1 MTTPAED
8 PLETYKRNLRMAERA
23 HDEASVE
30 TRTMLGTVITFGSEA
45 LKAAALINGGSA
57 AAMLAFIGTGRQPVT
72 LDTIQALRLFGFGL
86 LAATVATGGAYIT
99 QYLYQNASDARSLHW
114 EHPFV
119 RQTKKSAR
127 FAWFGIGFHTATAL
141 LVIGA
146 YGSAVAG
153 LLVIAGTL
161 VPMPAK

>member
-1 MTTPAED
+1 MTTPVED

-23 HDEASVE
+23 HDEAGVE

-45 LKAAALINGGSA
+45 LKAAALVNGGSA

-86 LAATVATGGAYIT
+86 LAATLATGGAYIA
-99 QYLYQNASDARSLHW
+99 QFLYQNAIDARSFHW

-119 RQTKKSAR
+119 RSNRRSRLFLR
-127 FAWFGIGFHTATAL
+127 FGVGFHAATAL
-141 LVIGA
+141 LVIAA
-146 YGSAVAG
+146 YGCAVAG
-153 LLVIAGTL
+153 LLGIAGTL

>member
-1 MTTPAED
+1 MTAPAED
-8 PLETYKRNLRMAERA
+8 PLETYKRKLRAAERA
-23 HDEASVE
+23 HDEVSTE

-45 LKAAALINGGSA
+45 LKAAALVNGGSA

-99 QYLYQNASDARSLHW
+99 QYLYQNAIDARAREW
-114 EHPFV
+114 EYPFV
-119 RQTKKSAR
+119 RETKKSRLFAR
-127 FAWFGIGFHTATAL
+127 FGMGFHAVTAL

-146 YGSAVAG
+146 YGCAVAG
-153 LLVIAGTL
+153 LLGIASTL

>member
-1 MTTPAED
+1 MTEPTED
-8 PLETYKRNLRMAERA
+8 PQETYKRNLRMAERA

-86 LAATVATGGAYIT
+86 FAATAATGGAYIA
-99 QYLYQNASDARSLHW
+99 QYLYQNATDFRSYHW
-114 EHPFV
+114 EYPFV
-119 RQTKKSAR
+119 RVSKKSR
-127 FAWFGIGFHTATAL
+127 IFLRLGIAFHLATML
-141 LVIGA
+141 LVFIA
-146 YGSAVAG
+146 YSCAVTG
-153 LLVIAGTL
+153 LPDVASTL